1 MKISDH
7 MTREMVTVTPDTPL
21 LNAVQ
26 HLQESKLRCLPVVQR
41 GKLVGLLLLGDADRV
56 ALPDPQNL
64 KTQNLKNQNR
74 KNQSPEL
81 TVADVMRPPSIQVHP
96 NHLIEHA
103 AVMMLKF
110 DVRGLPVVDDQGK
123 LVGVIT
129 VSDLLDVLVAH
140 PPITVWG

>member
-7 MTREMVTVTPDTPL
+7 MTRAMVTVAPDTPL

-26 HLQESKLRCLPVVQR
+26 CLQESKLRCLPVVQR
-41 GKLVGLLLLGDADRV
+41 GELVGLLLLVDADQIDLHD
-56 ALPDPQNL
+56 AQHLNPQS
-64 KTQNLKNQNR
+64 QQ
-74 KNQSPEL
+74 Q

>member
-7 MTREMVTVTPDTPL
+7 MTREMVTVAPDTPL
-21 LNAVQ
+21 PSALEL
-26 HLQESKLRCLPVVQR
+26 LQESKLRCLPVVQR
-41 GKLVGLLLLGDADRV
+41 GELLGLLLLGDADQS
-56 ALPDPQNL
+56 ALHDSQHLKPQSQ
-64 KTQNLKNQNR
+64 TR
-74 KNQSPEL
+74 

-96 NHLIEHA
+96 NHLIEQA

-110 DVRGLPVVDDQGK
+110 DVRGLPVVDDQNK

-140 PPITVWG
+140 PPITLWG

>member
-7 MTREMVTVTPDTPL
+7 MTRKMVTVTPDTPL
-21 LNAVQ
+21 LKAVQ
-26 HLQESKLRCLPVVQR
+26 RLQESKLRCLPVVQR
-41 GKLVGLLLLGDADRV
+41 GELVGLLLLGDADTA
-56 ALPDPQNL
+56 ALHDVQN
-64 KTQNLKNQNR
+64 
-74 KNQSPEL
+74 PGP

-96 NHLIEHA
+96 SHLIEHA

>member
-41 GKLVGLLLLGDADRV
+41 GKLVGLLLLGDADQID
-56 ALPDPQNL
+56 LHDSQH
-64 KTQNLKNQNR
+64 LKNQNW
-74 KNQSPEL
+74 KTQSPEL

-110 DVRGLPVVDDQGK
+110 DVRGLPVVDDQGQ

-140 PPITVWG
+140 PPITVWE